1 MEAWLEPLGVAFV
14 LYVATNLDDALLVV
28 ALFADTTMRPA
39 HVVGGQYLGM
49 LLLYGASLAASLL
62 GLLVPAA
69 WLGLLGIVPVLMGLA
84 GLRGLWRQDS
94 DDDDD
99 YSDEPAV
106 PAIRRGGLV
115 IVTWITV
122 ASGGDNIAV
131 YTPAFS
137 VMTLSE
143 KLFTGAVFAFLIGS
157 WVAGAY
163 WLTRHPRL
171 GSPLRRYGRIAL
183 PFTFIGIGM
192 WVFFEAGTHQLFS

>member
-1 MEAWLEPLGVAFV
+1 MESWLEPLGVAVV

-28 ALFADTTMRPA
+28 ALFADATLRPA

-84 GLRGLWRQDS
+84 GLRDLVRP
-94 DDDDD
+94 DDDED
-99 YSDEPAV
+99 STG
-106 PAIRRGGLV
+106 IRTALPVRRNGLAT
-115 IVTWITV
+115 VTWITV

-143 KLFTGAVFAFLIGS
+143 KLLTGGAFALLIGL

-163 WLTRHPRL
+163 ALTRHPWF
-171 GSPLRRYGRIAL
+171 GAPLRRYGRIAL
-183 PFTFIGIGM
+183 PFTFIGIGI
-192 WVFFEAGTHQLFS
+192 WVFFEAGTHKLLS